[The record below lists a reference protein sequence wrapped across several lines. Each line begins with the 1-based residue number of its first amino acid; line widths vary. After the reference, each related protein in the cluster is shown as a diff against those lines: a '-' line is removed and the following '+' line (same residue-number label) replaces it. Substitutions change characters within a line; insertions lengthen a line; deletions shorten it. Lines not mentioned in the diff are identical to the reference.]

1 MAASGSHPGG
11 GGGPR
16 TGGNASIGHYIL
28 GKTIGEGTF
37 GKVKLGTHILTGEK
51 VAVKILEKERIVDV
65 ADVERVA
72 REIHI
77 LKLIRHPHIIQL
89 YEIIETPKQLYLIM
103 EFASGGELFDYIV
116 ASCRVKEREAV
127 KFFHQILNGVEKI
140 HSMRVVHRDLKP
152 ENLLLDSQKHIKI
165 VDFGLSNT
173 YKPGQLLKTACGSPC
188 YAAPEMI
195 AGKKYNPM
203 MCDIW
208 SCGVILFALVCGFLP
223 FEDQNTAA
231 LYKKILGA
239 DYQTPKF
246 ISSQV
251 TDLIAGML
259 TTEPAKRLTAPKI
272 KQHPWYR
279 GLFGNVTELSE
290 RPTELQFMTGR
301 GCEVPDCPYCVHSD
315 SKEGSIPIEEDVLTL
330 LDKYGFP
337 REYAV
342 KCLEMNKHNHVT
354 TTYYLL
360 ARRKFR
366 AIQVSEEENGE
377 LQAVEHKADPFAQFD
392 LGGHVAGSGGAG
404 GSSSGDHSGG
414 VKMPPGAGGA
424 AAAIEAGIPIYA
436 VNQNPQIG
444 INGDSRAHGGTSSRS
459 SAQRPAVYSV
469 STTPRA
475 AVSSSIA
482 QGYVTPRGGVL
493 DHAGQ
498 PIPSTAERMN
508 NINHHG
514 TGTTSHRHD
523 SAAQKPSYPQTH
535 HSTRPSSTRATSS
548 SGRAAA
554 PSYMNPTII
563 SQDRANMAAN
573 AANMITTQTTPRN
586 GNGNH
591 NHYNNNGFHPSSSST
606 SAARGASVGPP
617 GGGIGSGAT
626 SSYQSKEPRFSS
638 RTRGAAAGGANIV
651 VPSFV
656 SPAMGVGGG
665 AGGGEIVR
673 GGGGD
678 HRTPS
683 IGTTKI
689 RAVPL
694 SARGPMTTGPRGP
707 HELSNFAGNG
717 GPTFGNVGSGVNGMN
732 QPMTIATRGGGGGPA
747 AGRGGGS
754 RGTTTAGG
762 GTPSNNNYG
771 YGYHQP
777 PMSARGT
784 YGGGIRPVAYSNCD
798 VISTNSKNGRQIAQ
812 ELQRALTTQRVM
824 FKQTHGNGGATV
836 LRCQKQ
842 YVKFDLEIS
851 AGMEGQHGDGRDSHM
866 VKFKRTGGDLN
877 QYKELCH
884 RLLTDIKV

>member
-436 VNQNPQIG
+436 VDQNPQIG

-459 SAQRPAVYSV
+459 SAQRPAV
-469 STTPRA
+469 
-475 AVSSSIA
+475 
-482 QGYVTPRGGVL
+482 
-493 DHAGQ
+493 
-498 PIPSTAERMN
+498 
-508 NINHHG
+508 
-514 TGTTSHRHD
+514 
-523 SAAQKPSYPQTH
+523 
-535 HSTRPSSTRATSS
+535 
-548 SGRAAA
+548 
-554 PSYMNPTII
+554 
-563 SQDRANMAAN
+563 ANMAAN